1 VLAAGAL
8 RGPQRVI
15 EVLAPPPEAGEPWVP
30 ARRVTL
36 EETWSRDPAA
46 LAAGSPVT
54 RTLILRA
61 EGLPADRLPSLEM
74 AAQPAL
80 LAHHDLPELA
90 TEYLGTGIGG
100 RRVQRVVLMPL
111 AEGEIELP
119 AVNVRWWDVEAG
131 APRTAALAGRTL
143 RVGAP
148 VAADAPP
155 RAPPDLSSRAMMRG
169 FAAVIL
175 LLSLAALW
183 WHLRTQAPRE
193 IRRQLRTACRRND
206 ARGARAA
213 LVEWWTL
220 AHPGAPAPLVQRFG
234 EGWDARARAQLG
246 ALDAALYARREWA
259 VKAFWRGVRPG
270 LRKRPARRAAA
281 ASPALPPL
289 FRLQARGGRGAR

>member
-1 VLAAGAL
+1 V
-8 RGPQRVI
+8 RVHRSNRI

-36 EETWSRDPAA
+36 EESWSRDPAA

-54 RTLILRA
+54 RTLIVRA

-80 LAHHDLPELA
+80 RAHHDLPELA

-119 AVNVRWWDVEAG
+119 AVSVRWWDVEAD
-131 APRTAALAGRTL
+131 APRTASLAGRTL

-148 VAADAPP
+148 LAAETPP
-155 RAPPDLSSRAMMRG
+155 RAQADLSPQAVLRV
-169 FAAVIL
+169 FAVVVT
-175 LLSLAALW
+175 LLSLAVLW

-193 IRRQLRTACRRND
+193 IRRQLRAACRRND
-206 ARGARAA
+206 ARAAREA
-213 LVEWWTL
+213 LVEWWRL
-220 AHPGAPAPLVQRFG
+220 AHPRKPPPLVLRMG
-234 EGWDARARAQLG
+234 ADWNALARMQLG
-246 ALDAALYARREWA
+246 ELDAALYAGRAWDG
-259 VKAFWRGVRPG
+259 KAFWRSVKPW
-270 LRKRPARRAAA
+270 LRRRAAA
-281 ASPALPPL
+281 GRKASPAPALPPL
-289 FRLQARGGRGAR
+289 FRLH